1 MIIAYDILICH
12 DIVTLAFTIIYVIYI
27 YIILLWL
34 LWLWYYY
41 DITWWYSWDLSI
53 RKKSQGKMLGMSPQ
67 FPCYSYYYQ
76 SLQSDLTTSSI
87 KQLAPESPSF
97 PSHLAT
103 FPTKV
108 AMLYR
113 YTCPQVFFQVLH
125 LGSSKTTRKGNL
137 LILMVSGFQRIQ
149 LLSENNEPFVYHAHL
164 LLLSFWCNQFWD
176 GDF

>member
-1 MIIAYDILICH
+1 MIIMTMI
-12 DIVTLAFTIIYVIYI
+12 F
-27 YIILLWL
+27 
-34 LWLWYYY
+34 LWYHMM
-41 DITWWYSWDLSI
+41 IFMRFIHSE
-53 RKKSQGKMLGMSPQ
+53 KSKGKMLGMSPQ

-76 SLQSDLTTSSI
+76 SLQSDWTTSSI

-97 PSHLAT
+97 PSSSSSTHLAT

-164 LLLSFWCNQFWD
+164 LLLSFWCNRFWD

>member
-1 MIIAYDILICH
+1 
-12 DIVTLAFTIIYVIYI
+12 
-27 YIILLWL
+27 
-34 LWLWYYY
+34 
-41 DITWWYSWDLSI
+41 
-53 RKKSQGKMLGMSPQ
+53 MLGMSPQ

-87 KQLAPESPSF
+87 KHLAPESPSF
-97 PSHLAT
+97 PSSPSSTQLAT

-149 LLSENNEPFVYHAHL
+149 LLSENNEPFDTFCITCTSPFAKFLVQPVL
-164 LLLSFWCNQFWD
+164 GW
-176 GDF
+176 

>member
-1 MIIAYDILICH
+1 MMIFMRFIHSEKISREDVGN
-12 DIVTLAFTIIYVIYI
+12 VTTISMLQ
-27 YIILLWL
+27 LL
-34 LWLWYYY
+34 
-41 DITWWYSWDLSI
+41 LSKSPI
-53 RKKSQGKMLGMSPQ
+53 RLDNFKHQTVS
-67 FPCYSYYYQ
+67 
-76 SLQSDLTTSSI
+76 
-87 KQLAPESPSF
+87 ARSPSF

-164 LLLSFWCNQFWD
+164 LLLSFWCNRFWD